1 MLSDPSTDLC
11 MFSKWVFS
19 DYPIITDANW
29 GKTTNSQIGGK
40 QFSVQ
45 IQRNSIPCAAEVI
58 LAVVK
63 DSITSYLLGNETS
76 TKGHYSFRIPNYS
89 RVTTGNQKL
98 FGQICNIFETVYTSL
113 YPISMI
119 KNSLIET
126 IERDI
131 EVSAI
136 QLAPPSIIQATVC
149 FSECIDALMRVAN
162 YSRTESSFINH
173 FNPTLTTINDTKEM
187 RVLPYI
193 NGVAFNNYEL
203 NISDN
208 QIPTMIN
215 IELDD
220 GAMFDEIELTP
231 SSPSEGVSYNISFRY
246 LCVPVGS
253 IIEAIINGSD
263 GYNYSTSIVAD
274 NNSGYMSI
282 DIPGT
287 YNGVHETCT
296 LNIINNKELIRSS
309 RVIFQISNTF

>member
-1 MLSDPSTDLC
+1 
-11 MFSKWVFS
+11 
-19 DYPIITDANW
+19 
-29 GKTTNSQIGGK
+29 
-40 QFSVQ
+40 
-45 IQRNSIPCAAEVI
+45 
-58 LAVVK
+58 
-63 DSITSYLLGNETS
+63 
-76 TKGHYSFRIPNYS
+76 
-89 RVTTGNQKL
+89 
-98 FGQICNIFETVYTSL
+98 
-113 YPISMI
+113 MI